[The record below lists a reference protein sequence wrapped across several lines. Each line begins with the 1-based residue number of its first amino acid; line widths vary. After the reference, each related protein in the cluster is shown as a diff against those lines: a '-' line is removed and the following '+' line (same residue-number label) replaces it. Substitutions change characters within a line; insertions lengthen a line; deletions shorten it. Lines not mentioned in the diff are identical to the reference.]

1 MAASEHNPNMPPN
14 AKSIPELLGDLV
26 RDVGELVRS
35 EGRLM
40 RAEVSEAGRQ
50 MATGVEMIGAGA
62 VILLVALLVLVQ
74 ALVIALAEYMGPA
87 WASLLVGGALAV
99 LGAVLVTRG
108 RKDLSATNLV
118 PERTIEQTS
127 RDARLAREQI

>member
-1 MAASEHNPNMPPN
+1 MATSESDPNIPPS
-14 AKSIPELLGDLV
+14 ARSIPELLGDLV
-26 RDVGELVRS
+26 RDVGVLFRS

-40 RAEVSEAGRQ
+40 RAELGEAGRQ
-50 MATGVEMIGAGA
+50 MATGIEMIGAGA

-74 ALVIALAEYMGPA
+74 ALVILLANYMDAGL
-87 WASLLVGGALAV
+87 ASLLVGGGLAV
-99 LGAVLVTRG
+99 LGGILVMRG
-108 RKDLSATNLV
+108 RKDLSASNLV